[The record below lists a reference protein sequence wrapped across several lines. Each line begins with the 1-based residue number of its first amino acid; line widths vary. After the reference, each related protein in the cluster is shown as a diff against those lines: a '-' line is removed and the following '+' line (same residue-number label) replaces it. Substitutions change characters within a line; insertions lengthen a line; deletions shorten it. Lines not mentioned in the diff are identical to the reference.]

1 MHDPRFNLIILGE
14 NDQIKLNDD
23 KIGHFSFLAEVE
35 EGWHT
40 ISNSCNLCATYFS
53 FFGVG

>member
-23 KIGHFSFLAEVE
+23 KIGHFSF
-35 EGWHT
+35 
-40 ISNSCNLCATYFS
+40 
-53 FFGVG
+53 FGGG